1 MASVIDLTSSPPP
14 HASGSGEKKRA
25 RHVNDDVS
33 NTLRMKVYG
42 KPKAQKERDVNPASD
57 AKTMYIDP
65 SQRDK
70 FAFAAQA
77 KNCLPHGRW
86 PQVLENTRAV
96 KINIYDRPTIVKNK
110 KMRLA
115 IRQNS
120 TKTKKTYFPTHV
132 CIRNMRNIHNPKTG
146 VNSRRT
152 KQRTICHLF
161 KRSKFCIK

>member
-96 KINIYDRPTIVKNK
+96 KINSRFVFVTPRSGKGIEMSSVTTNTLEQFVLGALIGHVFATKGQIVE
-110 KMRLA
+110 A
-115 IRQNS
+115 SS
-120 TKTKKTYFPTHV
+120 TKEFGPTAFTEV
-132 CIRNMRNIHNPKTG
+132 T
-146 VNSRRT
+146 VSF
-152 KQRTICHLF
+152 L
-161 KRSKFCIK
+161 